1 MNLTTKDFAFDVKAL
16 SETGEFEGYGSVFGV
31 VDLGMDVVERGAF
44 TKTIQERPNIKLLW
58 QHDQKQPIG
67 IFTEAYEDDHGLY
80 MKGQLN
86 LDVRQG
92 REAYALLKQGAMDGM
107 SIGYQ
112 TVKYRTDEESGI
124 RYITELKLWETS
136 LVTFPMN
143 EVAQVS
149 AVKSAVEDLTEEQ
162 TTQVMSFINALKG
175 ADNTEE
181 SASGINNLIKALR
194 GEVEPQDDST
204 PTSISV
210 EGKGDATD
218 DEHSTNYEAA
228 ELKDEPCDDE
238 SDTLVGLTKLLQT
251 LNEEK

>member
-31 VDLGMDVVERGAF
+31 VDLGLDVVERGAF
-44 TKTIQERPNIKLLW
+44 AKTLQERPKIKLLW
-58 QHDQKQPIG
+58 QHDQHQPIG
-67 IFTEAYEDDHGLY
+67 VFTEAYEDEHGLY

-86 LDVRQG
+86 LEVRQG

-112 TVKYRTDEESGI
+112 TVKYRHDEESGI

-162 TTQVMSFINALKG
+162 KTQVMSFINALKG
-175 ADNTEE
+175 ADDTDET
-181 SASGINNLIKALR
+181 ASGINNLIKALR
-194 GEVEPQDDST
+194 GDEEPQDDST

-210 EGKGDATD
+210 EGKGDATAV
-218 DEHSTNYEAA
+218 EHSDTPEAA
-228 ELKDEPCDDE
+228 TDNDEPSADE
-238 SDTLVGLTKLLQT
+238 SETLVGLKHLLQT
-251 LNEEK
+251 LQEEK